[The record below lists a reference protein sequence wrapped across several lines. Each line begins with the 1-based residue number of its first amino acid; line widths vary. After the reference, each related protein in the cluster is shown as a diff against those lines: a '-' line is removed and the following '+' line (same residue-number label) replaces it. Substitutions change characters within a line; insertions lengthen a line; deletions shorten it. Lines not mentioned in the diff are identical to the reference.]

1 MNPEPAISL
10 LTLEDLR
17 GMPHRALAEGAA
29 RARCFVAP
37 VDANTALCR
46 VLGRYKMY
54 VDTRDIGVVPH
65 LMLDGYWEFWITEF
79 VLRNLKPGQCAL
91 DLGAHMGYYTMLMA
105 DIVGPT
111 GRVLAF
117 EPNPRLNGLLNSNVA
132 VNGYW
137 NVVETRAAAVGDRE
151 LAAVPFVSVVSD
163 PKNGRLVPGADA
175 ATLAAYE
182 AKGYQVGAVPMVS
195 LDAAVPDRP
204 VHFAKIDV
212 EGAEEAVWAGMQR
225 LIARS
230 PEIRIVLEF
239 NPRRCRA
246 PAETLAA
253 MAARFPLRRIG
264 FDGFARPCRAEEVLA
279 ESEDSILY
287 LSRLNPE

>member
-1 MNPEPAISL
+1 MQPELAIGL

-17 GMPHRALAEGAA
+17 GMPHRTAAEGAV
-29 RARCFVAP
+29 RARCFAVAVEP
-37 VDANTALCR
+37 NTALCR

-54 VDTRDIGVVPH
+54 LDTRDTGLVPH
-65 LMLDGYWEFWITEF
+65 LLLDGYWEFWITEF
-79 VLRNLKPGQCAL
+79 VLRNLSRGQTAL

-105 DIVGPT
+105 DIVGRD
-111 GRVLAF
+111 GRVVAF
-117 EPNPRLNGLLNSNVA
+117 EPNPRLNELLSRNVA

-137 NVVETRAAAVGDRE
+137 NVVETRAAAVGDRDAE
-151 LAAVPFVSVVSD
+151 AVPFVSLASD

-175 ATLAAYE
+175 RTLAEYE
-182 AKGYQVGAVPMVS
+182 AQGYQVGAVPMVS
-195 LDAAVPDRP
+195 LDAAIADSP

-212 EGAEEAVWAGMQR
+212 EGAEEAVWAGMQG

-253 MAARFPLRRIG
+253 IAARFPLRRIG
-264 FDGFARPCRAEEVLA
+264 FDGVARACRAEEVLA

-287 LSRLNPE
+287 LSRLDPE